1 MHELSI
7 CRAISAIVEDRRGGR
22 EVESV
27 CLDVGGLRQVVPQ
40 TLEYCWEI
48 ATREGPLDGA
58 ALSINA
64 ITPQIRCR
72 ACGATTVLEHPV
84 FRCGRCGG
92 TDTAVDRGDEL
103 MITSLVLKEE

>member
-7 CRAISAIVEDRRGGR
+7 CQAISAIVEERRGER
-22 EVESV
+22 DVDVV

-40 TLEYCWEI
+40 TLAYCWQI
-48 ATREGPLDGA
+48 ATREGPLAGA
-58 ALSINA
+58 SLSINE

-84 FRCGRCGG
+84 FRCGSCNG
-92 TDTAVDRGDEL
+92 TDTAVDRGEEL